1 MYQQIQL
8 PYAYDALEPYIDAL
22 TMETH
27 YIKHHAAYT
36 KNLNEAAEKA
46 GDAVKAARYRTE
58 RAQRYPEARKQP

>member
-27 YIKHHAAYT
+27 YTKHHAAYT

-46 GDAVKAARYRTE
+46 GVAGQDIVALLSGLDQV
-58 RAQRYPEARKQP
+58 QDEALR